1 MRILSHSTRSLL
13 VLAALMALIP
23 LLLPSSY
30 YLRVGALVY
39 VNALAVLGMVVLTGY
54 VGQISLGHAGFI
66 GIGAYACALLP
77 PYMGL
82 PVALAALVGATLSGL
97 LAWLVGRPVLR
108 LQGYYLSVATLGLGV
123 LVSMVLSNETQITGG
138 PDGMAVPDLG
148 LRQALAAI
156 GWKLNNA
163 QLWYGISAL
172 ALLAGAWVALNLK
185 NSATGRALRALHGSE
200 VAARTVGIDVAR
212 YKLRG
217 FVISAVYASLAGSL
231 LAMQNRFVTPDVAS
245 FMHSVEI
252 VTMAILGGAASV
264 AGGIL
269 GATLLTVLPQAL
281 TVLQEYEQIML
292 GLIMVIVMIGMR
304 DGLWPGLLRLLGG
317 KT

>member
-1 MRILSHSTRSLL
+1 MRTISPSTRTLL
-13 VLAALMALIP
+13 ILAAFMALVP
-23 LLLPSSY
+23 LLLPSNY

-77 PYMGL
+77 PHFGL
-82 PVALAALVGATLSGL
+82 PVALAAVAGAVISGL

-108 LQGYYLSVATLGLGV
+108 LKGYYLSVATLGLGV
-123 LVSMVLSNETQITGG
+123 LVAMVLANETWLTGG
-138 PDGMAVPDLG
+138 PDGMAVPDVG
-148 LRQALAAI
+148 LRQLLAAI

-163 QLWYGISAL
+163 QLWYGVSAL
-172 ALLAGAWVALNLK
+172 ALLVGAWVALNLK

-212 YKLRG
+212 YKLCG

-231 LAMQNRFVTPDVAS
+231 LAMQNRMVTPDIAS

-269 GATLLTVLPQAL
+269 GAALLTVLPQAL
-281 TVLQEYEQIML
+281 TFLQEYEQIML
-292 GLIMVIVMIGMR
+292 GLIMVVVMIGMR

>member
-1 MRILSHSTRSLL
+1 MRTISPSTRTLL
-13 VLAALMALIP
+13 ILAALMALVP
-23 LLLPSSY
+23 LLLPSNY

-77 PYMGL
+77 PHFGL
-82 PVALAALVGATLSGL
+82 PVALATVAGASLSGL
-97 LAWLVGRPVLR
+97 LAWLVGQPVLR
-108 LQGYYLSVATLGLGV
+108 LKGYYLSVATLGLGV
-123 LVSMVLSNETQITGG
+123 LVAMVLANETWLTGG
-138 PDGMAVPDLG
+138 PDGMAVPDVG
-148 LRQALAAI
+148 LRQTLAAV

-163 QLWYGISAL
+163 QLWYGVSAL
-172 ALLAGAWVALNLK
+172 ALLVGAWVALNLK

-212 YKLRG
+212 YKLHG

-231 LAMQNRFVTPDVAS
+231 LAMQNRMVTPDIAS

-264 AGGIL
+264 VGGIL
-269 GATLLTVLPQAL
+269 GAALLTVLPQAL
-281 TVLQEYEQIML
+281 TFLQEYEQIML
-292 GLIMVIVMIGMR
+292 GLIMVVVMIGMR
-304 DGLWPGLLRLLGG
+304 DGLWPGLMRLLGG